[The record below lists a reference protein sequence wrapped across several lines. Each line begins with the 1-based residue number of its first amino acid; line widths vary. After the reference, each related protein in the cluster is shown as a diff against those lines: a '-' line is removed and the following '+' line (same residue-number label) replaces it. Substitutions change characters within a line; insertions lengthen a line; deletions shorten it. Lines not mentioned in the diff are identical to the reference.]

1 MGKKIKDIRSDLRCD
16 FLYYSGYRECL
27 LDVMKKVMEVD
38 KKKSKEK
45 KKKHWFIIT
54 YVLQLDKPVVTLDY
68 NALITVWIIV
78 NMMII

>member
-45 KKKHWFIIT
+45 KKKS
-54 YVLQLDKPVVTLDY
+54 DKE
-68 NALITVWIIV
+68 
-78 NMMII
+78 